1 MIRSMKE
8 VLRNFQ
14 TPPWICDNISIQGYS
29 HKLNEKECQDA
40 SYSWTEKRYCG
51 IIVCDGHGGEKYFR
65 SAAGSKLACEIG
77 YYAISA
83 FMLEVSKE
91 FKKGKKD
98 LELFLA
104 KHSMD
109 AKLDRLQKAI
119 TIQWREAVA
128 ADITERPFAGDER
141 FEALSDADRASL
153 AIDNGIKAYGTTF
166 VAGIMSQ
173 DFLFIIK
180 LGDSNASIVLD
191 DGSVIMPDELSDPQ
205 LQFNRTTS
213 LCNSDA
219 DIQFRNYFMRID
231 DHNRPA
237 ALILSSDGVI
247 NCYHTEEAFKSFI
260 KNISDAYAEECT
272 EDAHGELEAALNTLS
287 EKGSGDDL
295 SIAVVRW
302 AK

>member
-1 MIRSMKE
+1 MRHLIKKL
-8 VLRNFQ
+8 VRNFQ
-14 TPPWICDNISIQGYS
+14 APLWICDHISVRGYS
-29 HKLNEKECQDA
+29 HKLNDIECQDA
-40 SYSWTEKRYCG
+40 SESWLDRGYCG
-51 IIVCDGHGGEKYFR
+51 IIVCDGHGGEKYIR
-65 SAAGSKLACEIG
+65 SAVGSKLACEIG
-77 YYAISA
+77 RSTLST
-83 FMLEVSKE
+83 FVHEVLKE
-91 FKKGKKD
+91 FEK
-98 LELFLA
+98 EPEITWA
-104 KHSMD
+104 KHSIA
-109 AKLDRLQKAI
+109 AKLDRLQRAI

-141 FEALSDADRASL
+141 FEALSDGDRASL

-191 DGSVIMPDELSDPQ
+191 DGSVIMPDELADPQ

-231 DHNRPA
+231 DSNRPA

-260 KNISDAYAEECT
+260 KNISDAYAEERT
-272 EDAHGELEAALNTLS
+272 EDAHSLS

>member
-1 MIRSMKE
+1 MRHLIKKL
-8 VLRNFQ
+8 VRNFQ
-14 TPPWICDNISIQGYS
+14 APLWICDHISVRGYS
-29 HKLNEKECQDA
+29 HKLNDIECQDA
-40 SYSWTEKRYCG
+40 SESWLDRGYCG
-51 IIVCDGHGGEKYFR
+51 IIVCDGHGGEKYIR
-65 SAAGSKLACEIG
+65 SAVGSKLACEIG
-77 YYAISA
+77 RSTLST
-83 FMLEVSKE
+83 FVHEVLKE
-91 FKKGKKD
+91 FEK
-98 LELFLA
+98 EPEITWA
-104 KHSMD
+104 KHSIA
-109 AKLDRLQKAI
+109 AKLDRLQRAI

-141 FEALSDADRASL
+141 FEALSDGDRASL

-191 DGSVIMPDELSDPQ
+191 DGSVIMPDELADPQ

-231 DHNRPA
+231 DSNRPA

-260 KNISDAYAEECT
+260 KNISDAYAEERT
-272 EDAHGELEAALNTLS
+272 EDAHSELEATLNTLS